1 MFPLIPENKS
11 TIRAKNFRQGIVMK
25 TSFETLVSQMGLGS
39 FVDINIFCY
48 EILFYLVSS
57 SSSSSS
63 YSPFLSN
70 LLNQNLQN
78 EIRLQKGNSGVLFND
93 TLLNFGLSSL
103 GVPEQIVQFKIL
115 KSYLFD

>member
-48 EILFYLVSS
+48 EILFYLV
-57 SSSSSS
+57 SS